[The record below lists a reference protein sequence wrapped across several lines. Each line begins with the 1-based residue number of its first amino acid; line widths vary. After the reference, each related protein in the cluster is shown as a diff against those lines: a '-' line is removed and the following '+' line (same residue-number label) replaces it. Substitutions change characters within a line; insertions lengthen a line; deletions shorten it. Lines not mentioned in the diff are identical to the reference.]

1 MIERLFSSRALYRT
15 LVLFFKYPDEP
26 LNPRLISRH
35 TGTATKSVLREIRKL
50 EEAGIIRGWSAGQ
63 YKFYLLARD
72 HPAHDG
78 FRSVFG
84 KAMDRTDRVG
94 CRPMNGGEKGT
105 QV

>member
-1 MIERLFSSRALYRT
+1 MIVRLFSSRAMYRT
-15 LVLFFKYPDEP
+15 LALFFKYPDEP

-50 EEAGIIRGWSAGQ
+50 EEAGIIRGWRAGQ
-63 YKFYLLARD
+63 YKFYLLDTD

-84 KAMDRTDRVG
+84 KAMNRTDQAV
-94 CRPMNGGEKGT
+94 CRPMNGGEKGI
-105 QV
+105 QM

>member
-15 LVLFFKYPDEP
+15 IALFFKYPDEP

-50 EEAGIIRGWSAGQ
+50 EEARIIRGWRAGQ
-63 YKFYLLARD
+63 YKFYLLDRD

-78 FRSVFG
+78 LRSVFE
-84 KAMDRTDRVG
+84 KAIDRTDRAG
-94 CRPMNGGEKGT
+94 
-105 QV
+105 